1 MAKHT
6 KYPKI
11 PKYISNGD
19 NISKS
24 NLLKIRNGHDI
35 SIARSS
41 KRYQNLNFLDSNIP
55 SGNPATDAGFRQHLK
70 STLCTK
76 FSAVTAFSVAY
87 QIATKFRGKP
97 LFKKLARLFGEQ
109 ILRLGDVD
117 LNEFAPRLDPGLSGG

>member
-1 MAKHT
+1 
-6 KYPKI
+6 
-11 PKYISNGD
+11 
-19 NISKS
+19 
-24 NLLKIRNGHDI
+24 
-35 SIARSS
+35 
-41 KRYQNLNFLDSNIP
+41 LNFLDSNIP

-97 LFKKLARLFGEQ
+97 LVTVFRGKQHETKFRGKPLFKKLARLFGEQ